1 MNDSKS
7 DSELDVDLEVESRV
21 DMKNDEESNKTN
33 SRIRSGIENSPPRSI
48 SILLYN
54 VWNLPSC
61 CTDGHSRSRAKH
73 IAEFLGK
80 YDVIILNEAF
90 INKDVLL
97 SKVKESH
104 EYVRGLGRKWYT
116 LFDSGVMIVSRF
128 PIIKH
133 DTEHCKM
140 RRGFDFWA
148 AKGIVFVRL
157 KVDDHK
163 TIDVYGTHLQAGAKE
178 SHQAARAS
186 QSDQVARFILKNSPL
201 VENENKNKSPV
212 ILTGDLNMGPVLSP
226 SFSHFSGHYVDKKD
240 AMARHQSYVHLRDT
254 AGLTDVFGR
263 YLKEDICRFLVRNL
277 TRPPKLTYVD
287 WATSS
292 LSDTDA
298 LLCEIEV

>member
-1 MNDSKS
+1 
-7 DSELDVDLEVESRV
+7 
-21 DMKNDEESNKTN
+21 MK
-33 SRIRSGIENSPPRSI
+33 I
-48 SILLYN
+48 SFLLYN

-61 CTDGHSRSRAKH
+61 CTDGQSRSRAKR

-104 EYVRGLGRKWYT
+104 PYVSTLGRQFYT
-116 LFDSGVMIVSRF
+116 PFDSGVIIVSRF

-157 KVDDHK
+157 KVDDQR
-163 TIDVYGTHLQAGAKE
+163 TIDVYGTHLQAGAKK

-201 VENENKNKSPV
+201 AETERPV
-212 ILTGDLNMGPVLSP
+212 VLAGDLNMGPVLSP
-226 SFSHFSGHYVDKKD
+226 SFTHFSGHYVDKKD
-240 AMARHQSYVHLRDT
+240 AIARHESYVNLRDT
-254 AGLTDVFGR
+254 ARLADVFGR
-263 YLKEDICRFLVRNL
+263 YLKDDICRFLVRNL
-277 TRPPKLTYVD
+277 TSPPKLTYVD

-298 LLCEIEV
+298 LVCEIEV